1 MKRSIIKIAILLIA
15 TMAILTSCRL
25 DVWGG
30 EYKEYGTGSGGTSSS
45 LIFTGASPAYPS
57 ATQARY
63 SDKVVLNWNSVI
75 GADYYEIYKAVTPSI
90 DTPHS
95 SLVWKKVLVNPIQ
108 KTSYVDTDVNKD
120 EIYVY
125 RVRARN
131 FALADK
137 IGDYS
142 TEAYG
147 WILTPPT
154 TFSATQGA
162 DKKIITLNWSKVEN
176 IKGYR
181 VYWSDT
187 GYGGTWQI
195 AIPSGMEAY
204 DYVMSPNATE
214 FAFTPAKQY
223 QGTSLYF
230 YVESISKTNEKSEPS
245 VQRLGYTFVEGAPL
259 APKNFVA
266 GRGVSQQEI
275 TLTWDAMYG
284 TSETG
289 DPVSLDWE
297 IYRSSSGESE
307 RKIYST
313 VDGDPTPTDDSG
325 KMSYVDRS
333 NLVEGVEYNYT
344 IRAIA
349 KITTEE
355 GQVVSANGLP
365 SSCSGFL
372 FSPPTIVE
380 KSAITT
386 DPENG
391 FTFTF
396 RDAIGADENPTWMY
410 TVYGSESKNGPW
422 TALEGYTNIPVT
434 DVDRKTVFSPYN
446 DTCRYE
452 YFTIETSDGYQ
463 ISRRYDEVVGT
474 PIAASRPVRPDG
486 FSASDNKVIS
496 GTTDKDGF
504 YPVSISMVKED
515 IVASYNL
522 RIWKTKPASNK
533 DEGFEQ
539 INNLKFEMIDSSKQ
553 LIRINDAKTTPI
565 GTRYYYSVQGV
576 DILGREGEWSDV
588 DSGYSAITGNT
599 LIKYMQCYAMKP
611 WEFID
616 KPVLTTEYPYSYD
629 INKKWKESSI
639 YDKIAQAG
647 TGSLSSP
654 IFEASYFNNGK
665 VGYTAT
671 LTSSL
676 EGNIVFTFNNFGEVE
691 WINTTGNYNM
701 VVKMSGDGSC
711 VGALTVKGM
720 YPASIG
726 FENISVKSQAFIG
739 TYSVLQSNGTG
750 VEQVSP
756 AQSY

>member
-1 MKRSIIKIAILLIA
+1 
-15 TMAILTSCRL
+15 
-25 DVWGG
+25 
-30 EYKEYGTGSGGTSSS
+30 
-45 LIFTGASPAYPS
+45 
-57 ATQARY
+57 
-63 SDKVVLNWNSVI
+63 
-75 GADYYEIYKAVTPSI
+75 
-90 DTPHS
+90 
-95 SLVWKKVLVNPIQ
+95 
-108 KTSYVDTDVNKD
+108 
-120 EIYVY
+120 
-125 RVRARN
+125 
-131 FALADK
+131 
-137 IGDYS
+137 
-142 TEAYG
+142 
-147 WILTPPT
+147 
-154 TFSATQGA
+154 
-162 DKKIITLNWSKVEN
+162 
-176 IKGYR
+176 
-181 VYWSDT
+181 
-187 GYGGTWQI
+187 
-195 AIPSGMEAY
+195 
-204 DYVMSPNATE
+204 
-214 FAFTPAKQY
+214 
-223 QGTSLYF
+223 
-230 YVESISKTNEKSEPS
+230 
-245 VQRLGYTFVEGAPL
+245 
-259 APKNFVA
+259 
-266 GRGVSQQEI
+266 
-275 TLTWDAMYG
+275 
-284 TSETG
+284 
-289 DPVSLDWE
+289 
-297 IYRSSSGESE
+297 
-307 RKIYST
+307 
-313 VDGDPTPTDDSG
+313 
-325 KMSYVDRS
+325 
-333 NLVEGVEYNYT
+333 
-344 IRAIA
+344 
-349 KITTEE
+349 
-355 GQVVSANGLP
+355 
-365 SSCSGFL
+365 
-372 FSPPTIVE
+372 
-380 KSAITT
+380 
-386 DPENG
+386 
-391 FTFTF
+391 
-396 RDAIGADENPTWMY
+396 
-410 TVYGSESKNGPW
+410 
-422 TALEGYTNIPVT
+422 
-434 DVDRKTVFSPYN
+434 
-446 DTCRYE
+446 
-452 YFTIETSDGYQ
+452 
-463 ISRRYDEVVGT
+463 
-474 PIAASRPVRPDG
+474 
-486 FSASDNKVIS
+486 
-496 GTTDKDGF
+496 
-504 YPVSISMVKED
+504 MVKED